1 MEKSPRFTKESFR
14 QDRVLRLDGA
24 MGTQIQGFGLTESDF
39 RQGLPA
45 EPTRDVKGDNEC
57 LNLSRPDV
65 IRAIH
70 QAYVD
75 AGADIIETNSFGA
88 NAIVQGDY
96 GLAALAPEMAF
107 AAARL
112 AREVADAAP
121 RKVWVAG
128 SMGPG
133 SKSLSLV
140 SDYFRPEWRPCSF
153 DEISDAYKEQ
163 AEALIRG
170 GVDLILVETS
180 FDALNVKAALYGVH
194 RAQPGFPVIVSV
206 SVSNGF
212 GRTLT
217 GQSLEAFYAAVARD
231 NLVAFGLNCSM
242 GAEGL
247 LPVIRELAAWCPV
260 PLICYPNAGLPNAQ
274 GGYDESPETM
284 AGHVAGLNGLVN
296 IVGGCCG
303 TTPEHIRALPA
314 LKPRPVPEPEKCL
327 KLSGLETLSVG
338 VGSETFVGTGT
349 NATVSPDFAGM
360 LEREEYDD
368 ALFAASESV
377 MEGVSVLDVNLDG
390 LPDSPALMERF
401 VRLTQSDPSVSTAAL
416 LIDSTDWATL
426 LQGLK
431 NAQGKCIAGPLSLAE
446 GESVFLE
453 KADVLRSLGAAL
465 LVRAADEQGPA
476 READVCAQAYRLLT
490 DAGIP
495 PCELVFEV
503 GDPETVRWVKSHLE
517 SARTL
522 VRKPLSDLDE
532 AVAADLGVLTL

>member
-1 MEKSPRFTKESFR
+1 MEKSFAFTKDILS
-14 QDRVLRLDGA
+14 QGRVLRLDGA
-24 MGTQIQGFGLTESDF
+24 MGTQIQGFALAESDF
-39 RQGLPA
+39 RAGLGL
-45 EPTRDVKGDNEC
+45 EPSRDVKGDNEC

-65 IRAIH
+65 IRSIH
-70 QAYVD
+70 QAYVE

-88 NAIVQGDY
+88 NAIVQEDY

-107 AAARL
+107 AGARL

-163 AEALIRG
+163 ADALIRG

-180 FDALNVKAALYGVH
+180 FDALNVKAALYGIH

-206 SVSNGF
+206 SVSNAF

-242 GAEGL
+242 GVEGL

-274 GGYDESPETM
+274 GAYDESPETM
-284 AGHVAGLNGLVN
+284 AAHVAGLDGLVN

-314 LKPRPVPEPEKCL
+314 LKPRLVPEPEKYL
-327 KLSGLETLSVG
+327 KVSGLELCTVG
-338 VGSETFVGTGT
+338 EGSEALVGTGT

-360 LEREEYDD
+360 LEREEFDD
-368 ALFAASESV
+368 ALFSASEQV
-377 MEGVSVLDVNLDG
+377 MNGAALLDVNLDG

-401 VRLTQSDPSVSTAAL
+401 VRLTQSDPSVSCAAL
-416 LIDSTDWATL
+416 MIDSGDWETL

-446 GESVFLE
+446 GESVFLG
-453 KADVLRSLGAAL
+453 KAAVLRSLGAAI
-465 LVRAADEQGPA
+465 LVHAADEKGPVPGA
-476 READVCAQAYRLLT
+476 EALEAVCSRAFRLLT
-490 DAGIP
+490 GAGITP
-495 PCELVFEV
+495 FELVFETESV
-503 GDPETVRWVKSHLE
+503 ETAHWVKDHLMG
-517 SARTL
+517 AN
-522 VRKPLSDLDE
+522 
-532 AVAADLGVLTL
+532 ALTCDIEGRRIII

>member
-1 MEKSPRFTKESFR
+1 MDNMSRFSR
-14 QDRVLRLDGA
+14 DMLCGRVLRLDGA
-24 MGTQIQGFGLTESDF
+24 MGTQIQGFALTESDF
-39 RQGLPA
+39 RAGLPV
-45 EPTRDVKGDNEC
+45 EPSRDVKGDNEC

-65 IRAIH
+65 IRSIH

-96 GLAALAPEMAF
+96 GLAVLAPEMAF

-153 DEISDAYKEQ
+153 DEISDAYREQ

-206 SVSNGF
+206 SVSNAF

-217 GQSLEAFYAAVARD
+217 GQGLEAFYAAVARD
-231 NLVAFGLNCSM
+231 NLMAFGLNCSM

-260 PLICYPNAGLPNAQ
+260 PLICYPNAGLPNAE

-284 AGHVAGLNGLVN
+284 ASHMAGLDGMVN
-296 IVGGCCG
+296 IIGGCCG

-314 LKPRPVPEPEKCL
+314 LSPRPLPAPENCL
-327 KLSGLETLSVG
+327 KVSGLEAWTIGGGAETPVG
-338 VGSETFVGTGT
+338 MAT
-349 NATVSPDFAGM
+349 NVAASPDFAGM
-360 LEREEYDD
+360 LEREEFDE
-368 ALFAASESV
+368 ALFAASEAV

-390 LPDSPALMERF
+390 VADAPALMERF
-401 VRLTQSDPSVSTAAL
+401 VRLTQSDPSVSSAAL
-416 LIDSTDWATL
+416 LIDSADWETL

-431 NAQGKCIAGPLSLAE
+431 NAQGKCIASAISLKD
-446 GESVFLE
+446 GEAPFLE
-453 KADVLRSLGAAL
+453 KAAVLRSLGAAL
-465 LVRAADEQGPA
+465 VIRAADEQGPVSDPEPVA
-476 READVCAQAYRLLT
+476 AVCARAFHLLT
-490 DAGIP
+490 AAGIP
-495 PCELVFEV
+495 PCELIFE
-503 GDPETVRWVKSHLE
+503 
-517 SARTL
+517 
-522 VRKPLSDLDE
+522 LSDAE
-532 AVAADLGVLTL
+532 MAREIKAKCVAANAIVCDNQGQKTII

>member
-24 MGTQIQGFGLTESDF
+24 MGTQIQGFGLAESDF

-70 QAYVD
+70 RAYVD

-96 GLAALAPEMAF
+96 GLAALAPDMAF

-153 DEISDAYKEQ
+153 AEISDAYKEQ
-163 AEALIRG
+163 ADALIRG

-217 GQSLEAFYAAVARD
+217 GQGLEAFYAAVARG
-231 NLVAFGLNCSM
+231 NLMAFGLNCSM

-247 LPVIRELAAWCPV
+247 LPLIRELAAWCPV
-260 PLICYPNAGLPNAQ
+260 PLICYPNAGLPNAE
-274 GGYDESPETM
+274 GAYDESPEKMAADM
-284 AGHVAGLNGLVN
+284 AGLDGLVN
-296 IVGGCCG
+296 IIGGCCG

-314 LKPRPVPEPEKCL
+314 LKQRPIPEPEKCL
-327 KLSGLETLSVG
+327 KVSGLEAWTLGDGAETPVG
-338 VGSETFVGTGT
+338 MAT
-349 NATVSPDFAGM
+349 NVAASPDFAGM
-360 LEREEYDD
+360 LEREEFDE

-390 LPDSPALMERF
+390 LPETPALMEHF

-416 LIDSTDWATL
+416 MIESSDWETL

-431 NAQGKCIAGPLSLAE
+431 HAQGKCIASAISLKE
-446 GESVFLE
+446 GESVFLA
-453 KADVLRSLGAAL
+453 KADVLLSLGAAL
-465 LVRAADEQGPA
+465 VIQVADEQGLASDPA
-476 READVCAQAYRLLT
+476 RIDAVCVRAFGLLT
-490 DAGIP
+490 AAGIP
-495 PCELVFEV
+495 PCELIFEV
-503 GDPETVRWVKSHLE
+503 DDPEMASGIK
-517 SARTL
+517 AKL
-522 VRKPLSDLDE
+522 VG
-532 AVAADLGVLTL
+532 ANVLIRDNQGQATII